1 MKTQIIEIKT
11 GSTPINQIVEAV
23 QGDSGRVLRCIISDM
38 SIPVGSTA
46 RFYAKKPSGAEVYND
61 CQISDNS
68 AIVKLT
74 TQVLAEVGI
83 VRCQVEVTNNEK
95 TVTAFLFCIDVKN
108 KIKSDNAIES
118 KNEFTA
124 LEEALRKA
132 EEVADPL
139 INFEEA
145 AEREMLTTGERL
157 SVLVGKI
164 SKWIKDLKKA
174 AFYDVANNAT
184 TATAGTSVLDAYQG
198 KLLKEQ
204 LDEQNTKMVPVYISG
219 LKKGTKFQNGSI
231 IGHKLG
237 RLVVVHIES
246 EPSET
251 VTNGDIVISG
261 LPVPLVDSCPIG
273 LLCVSGTYS
282 AIIDTSGN
290 LKIWYPSFATVSR
303 VESSFCYISS
313 E

>member
-38 SIPVGSTA
+38 SIPAGSTA
-46 RFYAKKPSGAEVYND
+46 RFYAVKPSGAEIYND
-61 CQISDNS
+61 C
-68 AIVKLT
+68 AIDGQAVVLNMN
-74 TQVLAEVGI
+74 TQMLAEVGTLNGQI
-83 VRCQVEVTNNEK
+83 EVTNSGK
-95 TVTAFLFCIDVKN
+95 TVTSFSFCVNVIKN
-108 KIKSDNAIES
+108 IKSNSAIES
-118 KNEFTA
+118 SNEFTA

-204 LDEQNTKMVPVYISG
+204 LDEQNTNITKNTLGVGVDLKSYTNSYYTFPSDGYVYLLLSYTANQYVYAEISG
-219 LKKGTKFQNGSI
+219 KTG
-231 IGHKLG
+231 
-237 RLVVVHIES
+237 
-246 EPSET
+246 
-251 VTNGDIVISG
+251 
-261 LPVPLVDSCPIG
+261 
-273 LLCVSGTYS
+273 
-282 AIIDTSGN
+282 
-290 LKIWYPSFATVSR
+290 
-303 VESSFCYISS
+303 SSFYIQVSTGGDGHFGNTAIPVFVRKGMVFKIGMYS
-313 E
+313 DLQYVTATFLPLI

>member
-38 SIPVGSTA
+38 SIPAGSTA
-46 RFYAKKPSGAEVYND
+46 RFYAVKPSGAEIYND
-61 CQISDNS
+61 C
-68 AIVKLT
+68 AIDGQAVVLNMT
-74 TQVLAEVGI
+74 TQMLAEVGTLNGQI
-83 VRCQVEVTNNEK
+83 EVTNSGK
-95 TVTAFLFCIDVKN
+95 TVTSFSFCVNVIKN
-108 KIKSDNAIES
+108 IKSNSAIES
-118 KNEFTA
+118 SNEFTA

-204 LDEQNTKMVPVYISG
+204 LDEQNTNITELQKRKHIVQYVGGSGGNAYVDIAIPDGQKLISYPYIHA
-219 LKKGTKFQNGSI
+219 TIN
-231 IGHKLG
+231 
-237 RLVVVHIES
+237 
-246 EPSET
+246 SET
-251 VTNGDIVISG
+251 TDTSLYILYAKRNGDNAIRVGFSKSFTSAVIVG
-261 LPVPLVDSCPIG
+261 LS
-273 LLCVSGTYS
+273 YS
-282 AIIDTSGN
+282 
-290 LKIWYPSFATVSR
+290 
-303 VESSFCYISS
+303 VE
-313 E
+313 

>member
-46 RFYAKKPSGAEVYND
+46 RFYAVKPSGAEIYND
-61 CQISDNS
+61 C
-68 AIVKLT
+68 AIDGQAVVLNMT
-74 TQVLAEVGI
+74 TQMLAEVGTLNGQI
-83 VRCQVEVTNNEK
+83 EVTNSGK
-95 TVTAFLFCIDVKN
+95 TVTSFSFCVNVIKN
-108 KIKSDNAIES
+108 IKSNSAIES
-118 KNEFTA
+118 SNEFTA

-145 AEREMLTTGERL
+145 AEREILTTGERL

-174 AFYDVANNAT
+174 AFYDVANNVT

-204 LDEQNTKMVPVYISG
+204 LDELNTNLFLNKTFTDSWVVGFMVYGMGLTVIIPRNYSTHTLSISSVEVFNTSWFTTSVETISLHPNGWRITLKTNDIMG
-219 LKKGTKFQNGSI
+219 LENGKAYLV
-231 IGHKLG
+231 KL
-237 RLVVVHIES
+237 
-246 EPSET
+246 
-251 VTNGDIVISG
+251 
-261 LPVPLVDSCPIG
+261 
-273 LLCVSGTYS
+273 SGT
-282 AIIDTSGN
+282 
-290 LKIWYPSFATVSR
+290 
-303 VESSFCYISS
+303 IS
-313 E
+313 

>member
-38 SIPVGSTA
+38 SIPAGSTA

-83 VRCQVEVTNNEK
+83 VRCQVEVTNNEE
-95 TVTAFLFCIDVKN
+95 TVTAFLFCIDVKK
-108 KIKSDNAIES
+108 KIKSYSTIES

-204 LDEQNTKMVPVYISG
+204 LDELNTKIAKNVLGSGIDLKEYASTYYTFPSDGYVCVLLGYDANQYVYA
-219 LKKGTKFQNGSI
+219 
-231 IGHKLG
+231 
-237 RLVVVHIES
+237 
-246 EPSET
+246 
-251 VTNGDIVISG
+251 DIVGSSG
-261 LPVPLVDSCPIG
+261 STLNIHLSTGADGHSGNTALPVFVR
-273 LLCVSGTYS
+273 SGMKF
-282 AIIDTSGN
+282 
-290 LKIWYPSFATVSR
+290 KISMKSDGAKFTATFIPFV
-303 VESSFCYISS
+303 
-313 E
+313 

>member
-38 SIPVGSTA
+38 SIPDGSTA
-46 RFYAKKPSGAEVYND
+46 RFYAVKPSGDEIYNN
-61 CQISDNS
+61 C
-68 AIVKLT
+68 AIDGQAVVLNMT
-74 TQVLAEVGI
+74 TQMLAEVGTLNGQI
-83 VRCQVEVTNNEK
+83 EVTNSGK
-95 TVTAFLFCIDVKN
+95 TVTSFSFCVNVIKN
-108 KIKSDNAIES
+108 IKSNSAIES
-118 KNEFTA
+118 SNEFTA

-145 AEREMLTTGERL
+145 AERKMLTTGERL

-204 LDEQNTKMVPVYISG
+204 LDEQNTKISENVKIIHIVLNDGADVNIQAKSNANLQFDVTSRVPDGYYLAAKYPYIRWYGSNIAFDISFGGMNAYNDTLSSG
-219 LKKGTKFQNGSI
+219 LSCYSI
-231 IGHKLG
+231 TGGIANLG
-237 RLVVVHIES
+237 MALICIKR
-246 EPSET
+246 
-251 VTNGDIVISG
+251 
-261 LPVPLVDSCPIG
+261 
-273 LLCVSGTYS
+273 
-282 AIIDTSGN
+282 
-290 LKIWYPSFATVSR
+290 
-303 VESSFCYISS
+303 
-313 E
+313 

>member
-38 SIPVGSTA
+38 SIPAGSTA
-46 RFYAKKPSGAEVYND
+46 RFYAIKPSGAEIYND
-61 CQISDNS
+61 C
-68 AIVKLT
+68 AIDGQAVVLNMT
-74 TQVLAEVGI
+74 TQMLAEVGTLNGQI
-83 VRCQVEVTNNEK
+83 EVKNSSK
-95 TVTAFLFCIDVKN
+95 TVTSFSFCVNVIKN
-108 KIKSDNAIES
+108 IKSNSAIES
-118 KNEFTA
+118 SNEFTA

-204 LDEQNTKMVPVYISG
+204 LDEQNTKIAKNALGAGIDLKEYASTYYTFPSDGYVCVLLGYEANQYVYA
-219 LKKGTKFQNGSI
+219 
-231 IGHKLG
+231 
-237 RLVVVHIES
+237 
-246 EPSET
+246 
-251 VTNGDIVISG
+251 DIVGSSG
-261 LPVPLVDSCPIG
+261 STLNIHLSTGADGHYGNTSLPVFVR
-273 LLCVSGTYS
+273 SGMKF
-282 AIIDTSGN
+282 
-290 LKIWYPSFATVSR
+290 KISMKSDGATFTATFIPFV
-303 VESSFCYISS
+303 
-313 E
+313 